1 MKPFEMHI
9 YVRATADQVLQAW
22 INSDQ
27 ITKWFVT
34 DSEYRDASG
43 AVVNTAVEG
52 GTFRWRWIEGSEDSS
67 QILRAGPGA
76 FWFGWDQGKGQ
87 VQVRI
92 ESLGSESRVT
102 LKQEMF
108 EGSPDHLAQF
118 QLGCRLGWT
127 FFLTNLKAWLEHGVD
142 LREKRPE
149 RSGALNV

>member
-9 YVRATADQVLQAW
+9 YVRATADQVLKAW
-22 INSDQ
+22 TETAQ
-27 ITKWFVT
+27 ITKWFVAK
-34 DSEYRDASG
+34 SEYRDASG
-43 AVVNTAVEG
+43 TLVSEAVEG
-52 GTFRWRWIEGSEDSS
+52 GTYRWGWIEGSEDSS
-67 QILRAGPGA
+67 QITKAGPGA

-92 ESLGSESRVT
+92 EAVGSECRVN

-108 EGSPDHLAQF
+108 EGTPEYVEHF

-127 FFLTNLKAWLEHGVD
+127 FFLTNLKAWLEHGID

-149 RSGALNV
+149 RSGVLNA